1 MEMDCFVGTSGWFYS
16 WNPEGSFD
24 WFVRHSG
31 LNAVELN
38 MSFYRY
44 PFPNMVRSWALKGKR
59 LRWAVKVNQLI
70 THTFKFNER
79 AYELWQKFRSLFAPL
94 EPCIDFYLFQLPP
107 SMTPKSIQALENF
120 ITKTG
125 LGKRFAL
132 EARVIKWFDKAYIE
146 WASRLNV
153 TWVSVDSP
161 DFPLDVFNTNGIVY
175 ERMHGRTAWY
185 SHYYTDQ
192 ELEDVAERIKSL
204 KPEKVY
210 VFFNNDHA
218 MLENARRM
226 LKILRPKTDW
236 SSLIDET

>member
-1 MEMDCFVGTSGWFYS
+1 MECFVGTSGWFYS
-16 WNPEGSFD
+16 WNPYGSFD

-44 PFPNMVRSWALKGKR
+44 PFPNMIRSWASKGNT
-59 LRWAVKVNQLI
+59 LRWAVKVNRLI

-79 AYELWQKFRSLFAPL
+79 AYELWQKFQNLFKPL
-94 EPCIDFYLFQLPP
+94 EPSVDFYLFQLPP
-107 SMTPKSIQALENF
+107 SMTPKSIQTLENF

-132 EARVIKWFDKAYIE
+132 EVRNVKWFDKPYIE
-146 WASRLNV
+146 WASRLNI

-161 DFPLDVFNTNGIVY
+161 DFPLDIYNTNGIVY

-192 ELEDVAERIKSL
+192 ELEDVANRIREAN
-204 KPEKVY
+204 PEKVY
-210 VFFNNDHA
+210 VFFNNNHA

-226 LKILRPKTDW
+226 LQIL
-236 SSLIDET
+236 SA

>member
-1 MEMDCFVGTSGWFYS
+1 MECFVGTSGWFYS
-16 WNPEGSFD
+16 WNPYGSFE

-44 PFPNMVRSWALKGKR
+44 PYPNMVRSWTLKGKSF
-59 LRWAVKVNQLI
+59 RWAVKVNRLI

-79 AYELWQKFRSLFAPL
+79 AYELWQKFQNLFAPL
-94 EPCIDFYLFQLPP
+94 EPSVDFYLFQLPP
-107 SMTPKSIQALENF
+107 SMTPKALQTLENF
-120 ITKTG
+120 IAKTR

-132 EARVIKWFDKAYIE
+132 EVRNTKWFDKPYIE
-146 WASRLNV
+146 WASKLNI

-161 DFPLDVFNTNGIVY
+161 DFPLDIYNTNGIVY

-192 ELEDVAERIKSL
+192 ELEDVANRIRKAN
-204 KPEKVY
+204 PEKVY
-210 VFFNNDHA
+210 VFFNNNHA

-226 LKILRPKTDW
+226 LQILEAQNQQF
-236 SSLIDET
+236 LA